1 MTGDNEKQNEIDALR
16 AENERISRENAA
28 LRKEIE
34 DLENE
39 LDNFS
44 RGGKMKKR
52 SRFSEED

>member
-1 MTGDNEKQNEIDALR
+1 MTGDNDLQQKIDALR
-16 AENERISRENAA
+16 AENERISRENAT

-44 RGGKMKKR
+44 RGGKMRKR
-52 SRFSEED
+52 SRFSEEE